1 MGISSF
7 ILLIIQRLRVSVFMI
22 GLVGI
27 ILSLVVAIVPTSSVQ
42 AYGSDGIV
50 KITVKIQPPDNA
62 SSIFVVVKR
71 AANSS
76 VGDNEKRLTRV
87 SADTFT
93 GDMKVMNDSCSTGN
107 TKELQFTAT
116 VFNSSGGGTTGSINE
131 TLGTSGLQQICNNP
145 TSANF
150 TVAIKPV
157 TTDPTSSKGTIC
169 GNLTYFD
176 TTENKAFPYKTVN
189 SNVIAVMEGSGT
201 KTVAVKTD
209 DSGKYCIG
217 NVTPGKYKLTAA
229 YSTSAGV
236 SKDNWTSP
244 VFEVLAGKTATVNHI
259 VTSATDTTSTTET
272 PEETCNITGVGWIVC
287 PVATML
293 GGLTDAVYSLVEK
306 LLVFDLATNPFDT
319 TNPVYKIWVNIRDVA
334 NIAFVIAFFAVI
346 FSQATS
352 MGISAY
358 GIRKMLPRIIAAAI
372 MINLSYYICVLG
384 VDISNIIGGGID
396 NLLKSA
402 LAGGAGTSSDPATA
416 AGTLSGIGVGVLI
429 TGLLAGGVAAA
440 GGFTAALASLLVFL
454 PMILLAILVAL
465 VVLIARQ
472 AILVMLI
479 ILSPLAFA
487 AFILPGT
494 EKMFDTWRKTFI
506 TMLIFYPLAAL
517 LFAGSSVAASVLRLT
532 ANSGSGT
539 DQLMKVFSLGVQT
552 FPLFGMPFLLK
563 FSSGILG
570 KLAGVVNNPNKG
582 PFDKMTKGAEA
593 RRDRFQNNMRA
604 QKLGDFNKKSGT
616 NPSWFRR
623 GAGATAAR
631 QARAGHLNQAA
642 QSNLGLAQQQQV
654 GNALSNPNSKF
665 AQQAAGYTAASAL
678 TTAGGGFGN
687 KVDGDA
693 VARAVAQGISA
704 LDELE
709 AKNLKAGQTVLANA
723 KLDGADLK
731 TVARGG
737 IVNGADGSAV
747 GGTEF
752 MQKAAMATLVRQGRD
767 VHEVGEIAATSGS
780 QSLREF
786 FVGQVQS
793 NYDGV
798 KAKSAGMVDE
808 TLLKRIADSRQPA
821 MSAAE
826 YGTARV
832 EASGRVAA
840 SLSVEVLAGQDERSM
855 ESIKSFVEGQIA
867 SGVRSSQTQK
877 IIETSKLVDA
887 TPGAKARTSEATRKL
902 ADEIGNM

>member
-1 MGISSF
+1 
-7 ILLIIQRLRVSVFMI
+7 
-22 GLVGI
+22 
-27 ILSLVVAIVPTSSVQ
+27 
-42 AYGSDGIV
+42 
-50 KITVKIQPPDNA
+50 
-62 SSIFVVVKR
+62 
-71 AANSS
+71 
-76 VGDNEKRLTRV
+76 
-87 SADTFT
+87 
-93 GDMKVMNDSCSTGN
+93 
-107 TKELQFTAT
+107 
-116 VFNSSGGGTTGSINE
+116 
-131 TLGTSGLQQICNNP
+131 
-145 TSANF
+145 
-150 TVAIKPV
+150 
-157 TTDPTSSKGTIC
+157 
-169 GNLTYFD
+169 
-176 TTENKAFPYKTVN
+176 
-189 SNVIAVMEGSGT
+189 
-201 KTVAVKTD
+201 
-209 DSGKYCIG
+209 
-217 NVTPGKYKLTAA
+217 
-229 YSTSAGV
+229 
-236 SKDNWTSP
+236 
-244 VFEVLAGKTATVNHI
+244 
-259 VTSATDTTSTTET
+259 
-272 PEETCNITGVGWIVC
+272 
-287 PVATML
+287 
-293 GGLTDAVYSLVEK
+293 
-306 LLVFDLATNPFDT
+306 
-319 TNPVYKIWVNIRDVA
+319 
-334 NIAFVIAFFAVI
+334 
-346 FSQATS
+346 
-352 MGISAY
+352 
-358 GIRKMLPRIIAAAI
+358 
-372 MINLSYYICVLG
+372 
-384 VDISNIIGGGID
+384 
-396 NLLKSA
+396 
-402 LAGGAGTSSDPATA
+402 
-416 AGTLSGIGVGVLI
+416 
-429 TGLLAGGVAAA
+429 
-440 GGFTAALASLLVFL
+440 
-454 PMILLAILVAL
+454 
-465 VVLIARQ
+465 
-472 AILVMLI
+472 
-479 ILSPLAFA
+479 
-487 AFILPGT
+487 
-494 EKMFDTWRKTFI
+494 
-506 TMLIFYPLAAL
+506 MLIFYPLAAL

-780 QSLREF
+780 QSH
-786 FVGQVQS
+786 
-793 NYDGV
+793 YDGV